1 MRIDT
6 WETKPELALAAIER
20 MRLASDDGDP
30 TLANAARAAEREQV
44 RDEIAAMLAGDEATQ
59 GLFLAACRA
68 AVLFNQGRER
78 TKTNAIR
85 LIHEGARLPLMTLA
99 QRLVEDG
106 HLVEANDFGL
116 LQVTEFD
123 EMVADPA
130 SARPL
135 VLERRTL
142 FDTYSGLQET
152 FVFART
158 QPPPDTWPERGAAP
172 VEVAKA
178 GDVLTGVPGC
188 PGVVRGRARVITSSL
203 DPTALEP
210 GDILVAPSTDPS
222 WTPLFVPAA
231 GVVVNVGAPQS
242 HAMIVSRELGIPCI
256 PSVTDATVASPT
268 ARWSRSTGAP
278 GR

>member
-1 MRIDT
+1 
-6 WETKPELALAAIER
+6 
-20 MRLASDDGDP
+20 
-30 TLANAARAAEREQV
+30 
-44 RDEIAAMLAGDEATQ
+44 
-59 GLFLAACRA
+59 
-68 AVLFNQGRER
+68 
-78 TKTNAIR
+78 
-85 LIHEGARLPLMTLA
+85 MTLA
-99 QRLVEDG
+99 RRLVQDG

-123 EMVADPA
+123 EMVADPQ
-130 SARPL
+130 SARAI
-135 VLERRTL
+135 VLERREL

-158 QPPPDTWPERGAAP
+158 QPSPDTWPERGAAP

-188 PGVVRGRARVITSSL
+188 PGVVRGRARVVTSSL
-203 DPTALEP
+203 DPSALEP

-256 PSVTDATVASPT
+256 PSVTDATRRIPDGALVEVDGGAGTVTILELAEPVG
-268 ARWSRSTGAP
+268 TGQ
-278 GR
+278 

>member
-44 RDEIAAMLAGDEATQ
+44 RDEIAAMLAGDPATQ

-130 SARPL
+130 SRPAARPRAPDA
-135 VLERRTL
+135 VRH
-142 FDTYSGLQET
+142 LQR
-152 FVFART
+152 A
-158 QPPPDTWPERGAAP
+158 
-172 VEVAKA
+172 A
-178 GDVLTGVPGC
+178 GDLRLRGGPSRRPTPG
-188 PGVVRGRARVITSSL
+188 
-203 DPTALEP
+203 
-210 GDILVAPSTDPS
+210 PS
-222 WTPLFVPAA
+222 
-231 GVVVNVGAPQS
+231 GAP
-242 HAMIVSRELGIPCI
+242 ARSRWPR
-256 PSVTDATVASPT
+256 PATC
-268 ARWSRSTGAP
+268 
-278 GR
+278 